1 MKVLL
6 PILTL
11 YLASG
16 PVDCAGVTG
25 YTGGRVLINCKY
37 EHWTYLNHTKYF
49 CKINQDKCSDKILS
63 KAQITSDLERRVFF
77 VDETVPGLFG
87 VLIKNVSRQDGG
99 TYRCG
104 VEATTAKPTDVTLQV
119 KEDPCCGKTLTQ
131 ETHPGEVVTF
141 TCEYPRESKYLSKYL
156 YKVTDHSYR
165 VVIFALGLS
174 TQSGRFSLFDHP
186 EENLFNVSISA
197 VTEEDGGVYLCGV
210 QGQKEGDQDP
220 YYSLSNEIQLQITVS
235 PASFNIII
243 IIVAVCVALLLIGG
257 SSLIVYKLRHKKT
270 QDHMTF
276 CVQLCPTDSASSSS
290 NRRNT
295 VNSDDVHHTP
305 YYEELPDTWAV
316 TTVYATTQDPGP
328 HTAAKRSAHPPTAP
342 PVKDIYSMA
351 QLSHPAAESSAE
363 YATVDFTT

>member
-1 MKVLL
+1 MKNFLIFSIFL
-6 PILTL
+6 I
-11 YLASG
+11 SG

-25 YTGGRVLINCKY
+25 YTGGRVLIYCRY
-37 EHWTYLNHTKYF
+37 DHWTYLNRTKYF

-104 VEATTAKPTDVTLQV
+104 VEVTTAKPTDVTLQV

-131 ETHPGEVVTF
+131 ETHPGEVITF
-141 TCEYPRESKYLSKYL
+141 TCEYPQESKYLSKYL
-156 YKVTDHSYR
+156 YKATDHSYR

-174 TQSGRFSLFDHP
+174 AQSGRFSLFDHP

-220 YYSLSNEIQLQITVS
+220 YYSLFNEIQLQVTVLALGTSAGSSVIITVC
-235 PASFNIII
+235 
-243 IIVAVCVALLLIGG
+243 VCVVLLLIGG
-257 SSLIVYKLRHKKT
+257 LLLIYKLRRSRTEGSLNRHISTNNPAHLVTDADGRSREVKHSDLPQKEE
-270 QDHMTF
+270 MTTKAR
-276 CVQLCPTDSASSSS
+276 P
-290 NRRNT
+290 
-295 VNSDDVHHTP
+295 
-305 YYEELPDTWAV
+305 
-316 TTVYATTQDPGP
+316 
-328 HTAAKRSAHPPTAP
+328 
-342 PVKDIYSMA
+342 
-351 QLSHPAAESSAE
+351 
-363 YATVDFTT
+363 